1 MIADMKI
8 GELANMTGVQVE
20 TIRHY
25 EREGLLPHTKRS
37 EGNYRVYDESHG
49 QRLSFIRHC
58 RSLDMT
64 LDEIRVLLR
73 FRDAPTENC
82 GEVNALLDEHIG
94 HVALRV
100 KELRQLEMQLK
111 ALRETC
117 RSAQDAEHCGILN
130 GLNVM
135 SQKQTTSTD
144 MAGHVHGAHPGVRT
158 RKSHA

>member
-1 MIADMKI
+1 MIGIMKI
-8 GELANMTGVQVE
+8 GELAHLTGVQVE

-25 EREGLLPHTKRS
+25 EREGLLPITLRS
-37 EGNYRVYDESHG
+37 EGNYRVYDETHR

-94 HVALRV
+94 HVAQRV

-111 ALRETC
+111 ALREMC

-130 GLNVM
+130 ELSLV
-135 SQKQTTSTD
+135 SRKQTTS
-144 MAGHVHGAHPGVRT
+144 ASLVGHVHGAHPGVRT
-158 RKSHA
+158 RKAQG